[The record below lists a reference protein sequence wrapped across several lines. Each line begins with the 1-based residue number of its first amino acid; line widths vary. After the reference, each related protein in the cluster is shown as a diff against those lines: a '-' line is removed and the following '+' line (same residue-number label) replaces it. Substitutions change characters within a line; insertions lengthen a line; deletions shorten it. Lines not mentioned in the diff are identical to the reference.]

1 MRLSRIFKVGNILAK
16 KHAWRVAG
24 RQQRKAL
31 RSNSRLIATI
41 TPFKQHATGSS
52 ESKMTFF
59 QGFASL
65 FQRGR

>member
-41 TPFKQHATGSS
+41 TPFKQ
-52 ESKMTFF
+52 KPTF
-59 QGFASL
+59 
-65 FQRGR
+65 